1 MPTKSWLSIDY
12 YVVHQWRR
20 PKAGIHEEEQN
31 SIVI

>member
-1 MPTKSWLSIDY
+1 MPTGKILIDY